1 MCRDGV
7 SLAIYPDKVFGLYTI
22 RSGAADLLLYLG
34 MISPW
39 LGSSMLSRVVDALTC
54 RADSWMVI
62 PCVWSE
68 ECVPCQGVQTQRVV
82 IKIW

>member
-1 MCRDGV
+1 MSREVVLHALIMDV
-7 SLAIYPDKVFGLYTI
+7 SGLNAIN
-22 RSGAADLLLYLG
+22 SEAADLLLYLG

-39 LGSSMLSRVVDALTC
+39 LGASMLSQSVDALTC

-68 ECVPCQGVQTQRVV
+68 E
-82 IKIW
+82 